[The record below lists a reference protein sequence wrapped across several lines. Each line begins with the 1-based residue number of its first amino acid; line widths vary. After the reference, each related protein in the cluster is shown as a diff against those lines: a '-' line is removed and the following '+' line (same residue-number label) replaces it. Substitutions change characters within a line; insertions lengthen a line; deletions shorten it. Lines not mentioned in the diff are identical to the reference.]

1 MPAQAR
7 RHPAAIAFG
16 ARVRAR
22 RKELGWSQRV
32 LAEQADM
39 DWSYAAQVERGER
52 NLTLLNILRI
62 AEALDIEAADLMDGL
77 RLNPL
82 KEPDLGVT

>member
-1 MPAQAR
+1 
-7 RHPAAIAFG
+7 
-16 ARVRAR
+16 
-22 RKELGWSQRV
+22 
-32 LAEQADM
+32 M